1 MAAYNQ
7 NSHEMNQP
15 AKQHHIHIVND
26 DGDGDGDKDEWVI
39 KYIFEKHMRVSIY
52 WLYFG
57 KHIGWLAG

>member
-26 DGDGDGDKDEWVI
+26 DGDDDGDKDEWISSSTYLKNICV
-39 KYIFEKHMRVSIY
+39 
-52 WLYFG
+52 
-57 KHIGWLAG
+57 

>member
-26 DGDGDGDKDEWVI
+26 DGDGDGDGDKDE
-39 KYIFEKHMRVSIY
+39 
-52 WLYFG
+52 
-57 KHIGWLAG
+57 